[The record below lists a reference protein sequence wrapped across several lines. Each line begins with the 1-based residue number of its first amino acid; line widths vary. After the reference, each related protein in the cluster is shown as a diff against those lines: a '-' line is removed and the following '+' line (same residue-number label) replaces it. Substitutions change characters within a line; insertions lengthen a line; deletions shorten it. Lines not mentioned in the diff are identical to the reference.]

1 MLQNFRLKNDLNG
14 YFYAMH
20 ICHIKG
26 CHPAWHNAKYQLW
39 SFSLVSQSKLKCAKP
54 STKNI
59 IKGRLSYCVKWGKI
73 RKEAEVLEREK

>member
-1 MLQNFRLKNDLNG
+1 MDTFMLCT
-14 YFYAMH
+14 YA
-20 ICHIKG
+20 ILEG
-26 CHPAWHNAKYQLW
+26 CHPAWHMQNTVVIFL
-39 SFSLVSQSKLKCAKP
+39 LVSQSKLKCTKS

>member
-1 MLQNFRLKNDLNG
+1 MLQNSRLKNDLNG

-26 CHPAWHNAKYQLW
+26 LSSSLTQCKIQLW
-39 SFSLVSQSKLKCAKP
+39 FFLLVSQSKLKCAKP

>member
-1 MLQNFRLKNDLNG
+1 MDTFMLCT
-14 YFYAMH
+14 YA
-20 ICHIKG
+20 ILKG